1 MKELKLLGMRIK
13 ELRMVRKLSQ
23 EQLAEKVAISPKYMS
38 RIETGSQFPSFGII
52 TKFADVLQVEVKD
65 FFEFAH
71 EAGNI
76 RELKKIIKEL
86 LKELED
92 DKDKLKVT
100 VKFLR
105 ALAR

>member
-1 MKELKLLGMRIK
+1 MKELKLFGMRMR
-13 ELRMVRKLSQ
+13 ELRTSRKLSQ
-23 EQLAEKVAISPKYMS
+23 EQLAEKVGISPKYMS

-52 TKFADVLQVEVKD
+52 TKLADALQVEVKD
-65 FFEFAH
+65 FFEFTH

-76 RELKKIIKEL
+76 MELKEIIKNL